1 MTRIRVPGSFRDPSG
16 FVFTRDGV
24 LYRQVQACYA
34 SQYRQ
39 LADSGLADLLMRDG
53 LLIPHRQVDLA
64 PEGENGLLVIQ
75 PERVPFIS
83 YPYEWSFSQ
92 LRDAALATLRIA
104 TTALDHGMV
113 LKDASAYNI
122 QFVSGKPLLID
133 TLSFERYQPGEP
145 WVAYRQFCQH
155 FLAPLAL
162 MSYVDVRLLQLS
174 RVYLDGIPLDL
185 AASLLPFKARINP
198 LLYMHLVLHARFQQK
213 YAGDAGKQAH
223 RLDAGQA
230 RRPAVGQTALRGM
243 LDSLRS
249 AVESRCLPA
258 QKGEWTEYY
267 TETNYTPAGLEH
279 KRQLVE
285 EYLAEAAPATVWDLG
300 ANDGHFSR
308 LATKQGIDVVAFDG
322 DPLVVEACYRRCVKD
337 GERRLL
343 PLTLDLANP
352 SPALGWAHA
361 ERDALLDRG
370 PADLVMALAL
380 IHHLAIGNN
389 VPLPD
394 IAAFLRRCGRR
405 LIIEF
410 VPREDSQVQRLLT
423 GREDIFTSYTREG
436 FEAAFAQYFTIRRVE
451 PVRDSLRLL
460 YLMEGLA

>member
-1 MTRIRVPGSFRDPSG
+1 MTRLRVPGSFRDPSG

-34 SQYRQ
+34 PQYRQ
-39 LADSGLADLLMRDG
+39 LVDSGLAEALTRDG
-53 LLIPHRQVDLA
+53 LLVPFREADLA
-64 PEGENGLLVIQ
+64 PEDENGLLVIQ

-104 TTALDHGMV
+104 NTALDHGMV

-122 QFVSGKPLLID
+122 QFAGGRPMLID
-133 TLSFERYQPGEP
+133 TLSFELYQPGEP

-162 MSYVDVRLLQLS
+162 MSYIDVRLSQMM
-174 RVYLDGIPLDL
+174 RAHIDGVPLDL
-185 AASLLPFKARINP
+185 TAALLPLKARVNP

-213 YAGDAGKQAH
+213 YAGEAGKQVRRPA
-223 RLDAGQA
+223 AGEA
-230 RRPAVGQTALRGM
+230 RRPAVGQMALRGL
-243 LDSLRS
+243 LDSLQS
-249 AVESRCLPA
+249 AVRARRLPA

-279 KRQLVE
+279 KRRLVE

-308 LATKQGIDVVAFDG
+308 LATRQGIDVVAFDG
-322 DPLVVEACYRRCVKD
+322 DPLVVEACYRRCVQD

-343 PLTLDLANP
+343 PLALDLANP

-380 IHHLAIGNN
+380 VHHLAIGNN

-410 VPREDSQVQRLLT
+410 VPREDSQVQRLLAA
-423 GREDIFTSYTREG
+423 REDIFTHYTREG
-436 FEAAFAQYFTIRRVE
+436 FEDAFAQHFTIRRVE
-451 PVRDSLRLL
+451 PVKDSTRLL
-460 YLMEGLA
+460 YLMEGVA

>member
-1 MTRIRVPGSFRDPSG
+1 MTRLRVPGSFRDPSG

-24 LYRQVQACYA
+24 LYRQVQARYA
-34 SQYRQ
+34 PQYRQ
-39 LADSGLADLLMRDG
+39 LVDSGLAEALMRDG
-53 LLIPHRQVDLA
+53 LLIPHRPADLA
-64 PEGENGLLVIQ
+64 PEGDDGLLVIQ

-104 TTALDHGMV
+104 TAALDHDMV

-122 QFVSGKPLLID
+122 QFVGGKPMLID

-162 MSYVDVRLLQLS
+162 MSAVDVRLSQLF

-185 AASLLPFKARINP
+185 AASLLPLRARMNP

-213 YAGDAGKQAH
+213 YAGDAATQV
-223 RLDAGQA
+223 RRPDAGPE

-249 AVESRCLPA
+249 AVEARRLPA
-258 QKGEWTEYY
+258 RKGEWTEYY
-267 TETNYTPAGLEH
+267 TETNYTTAGLQH
-279 KRQLVE
+279 KEQLVE

-308 LATKQGIDVVAFDG
+308 LATKRGSDVVAFDG

-337 GERRLL
+337 GEPRLL
-343 PLTLDLANP
+343 PLTMDLANP
-352 SPALGWAHA
+352 SPALGWAHT
-361 ERDALLDRG
+361 EREALLDRG
-370 PADLVMALAL
+370 PADLAMALAL
-380 IHHLAIGNN
+380 IHHLAISNN

-410 VPREDSQVQRLLT
+410 VPREDSQVQRLLAA
-423 GREDIFTSYTREG
+423 REDIFTHYTREG
-436 FEAAFAQYFTIRRVE
+436 FEAAFTRYFAIRRVE
-451 PVRDSLRLL
+451 PVHDSRRLL
-460 YLMEGLA
+460 YLMESLA

>member
-1 MTRIRVPGSFRDPSG
+1 VPGSFRDPSG

-34 SQYRQ
+34 PQYRQ
-39 LADSGLADLLMRDG
+39 LVESGLADALMRDG

-104 TTALDHGMV
+104 TTALDHGMM

-122 QFVSGKPLLID
+122 QFVGGKPLLID
-133 TLSFERYQPGEP
+133 TLSFELYQPGEP

-162 MSYVDVRLLQLS
+162 MSFVDVRLSQLS
-174 RVYLDGIPLDL
+174 RVHLDGVPLDL
-185 AASLLPFKARINP
+185 AAALLPFKARINP

-213 YAGDAGKQAH
+213 YAANPEARRPDANT
-223 RLDAGQA
+223 DS

-249 AVESRCLPA
+249 AVAARRLPA

-285 EYLAEAAPATVWDLG
+285 EYLTTAAPATVWDLG

-308 LATKQGIDVVAFDG
+308 LATKHGIDVVAFDG

-337 GERRLL
+337 GESHLL

-361 ERDALLDRG
+361 ERDALLGRG

-380 IHHLAIGNN
+380 VHHLAIANN

-394 IAAFLRRCGRR
+394 IASFLRRCGRR

-410 VPREDSQVQRLLT
+410 VPREDSQVQRLLAA
-423 GREDIFTSYTREG
+423 REDIFTDYTREG
-436 FEAAFAQYFTIRRVE
+436 FEAAFAPYFTIRRVE
-451 PVRDSLRLL
+451 PVKDSLRLL
-460 YLMEGLA
+460 YLMECLA